1 MAEVRITEGF
11 ERDLQIVTSQRVLGD
26 ILHVVELLPL
36 APSLGSADVPES
48 IARMFGD
55 GVRKIPVNPFDVVTQ
70 YHEAE
75 DAVDVLGLVHQKSA
89 W

>member
-11 ERDLQIVTSQRVLGD
+11 ERDLDIVTSERVLAD
-26 ILHVVELLPL
+26 ILHVVEILPL
-36 APSLGSADVPES
+36 VPTLGSTDVPES
-48 IARMFGD
+48 IARMFGK
-55 GVRKIPVNPFDVVTQ
+55 GVRKIPANPFDIVTE

-75 DAVDVLGLVHQKSA
+75 DTVDVLGLVHQKAA